1 MISFIFFL
9 HAFRV
14 TMIFAKFQAIIINI
28 NEVRLGPHSYILALT
43 AAIWRNAH
51 CLSDLEQIMW
61 YYFKNQFSHIH
72 WDYSLI
78 SIFWLGKNQNQ

>member
-1 MISFIFFL
+1 MITFIFFL

-14 TMIFAKFQAIIINI
+14 TMIFSKFQAISINI
-28 NEVRLGPHSYILALT
+28 NEVRLGPYSCILALT

-61 YYFKNQFSHIH
+61 YYLKNQLFIETI
-72 WDYSLI
+72 L
-78 SIFWLGKNQNQ
+78 

>member
-1 MISFIFFL
+1 MITFIFL
-9 HAFRV
+9 SVRV
-14 TMIFAKFQAIIINI
+14 TMIFSKFQAISINI
-28 NEVRLGPHSYILALT
+28 NEVRLGPYSCILALT

-61 YYFKNQFSHIH
+61 YYLKNQFSHIH

-78 SIFWLGKNQNQ
+78 SIFWLVKNQNQ